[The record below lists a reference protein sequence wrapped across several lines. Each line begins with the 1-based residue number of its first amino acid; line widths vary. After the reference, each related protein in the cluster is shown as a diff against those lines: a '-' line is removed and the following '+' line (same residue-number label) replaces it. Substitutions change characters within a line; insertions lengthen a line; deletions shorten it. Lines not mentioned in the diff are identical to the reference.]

1 MFHVERIPLG
11 GQIRERK
18 GFIVN
23 ELKTKSRL
31 GRGLGSLISMPP
43 EGNEPAIA
51 VEIPV
56 ASDMPA
62 SSVGRIIDIPIE
74 SIVPNPHQPRRV
86 MSESGVAELAASLKS
101 TGLIQPIV
109 VRKISTGY
117 ELIAGERRWRAA
129 RTAGFHSIPGIVK
142 DADSFAQAQM
152 ALVENIQ
159 RENLNPI
166 DRASAYKSLI
176 EKLGLTQAELAQRL
190 GEDRSGI
197 ANHLRLLDLVD
208 PVQALIRDG
217 KLQLGHG
224 KVLAGISQK
233 LDQERLALMAASQ
246 DMSVRRL
253 EELVANRAQTS
264 AASAANSSAY
274 LTDLERNISRQ
285 LGLKVNIRTARN
297 KKGKGR
303 LIIHYN
309 TLDEFDRITGM
320 LGVKAET

>member
-1 MFHVERIPLG
+1 MLV
-11 GQIRERK
+11 QIRERK

-31 GRGLGSLISMPP
+31 GRGLGSLISLEVPAS
-43 EGNEPAIA
+43 EPAVGLESPIGDRA
-51 VEIPV
+51 APTGTSVVEIP
-56 ASDMPA
+56 
-62 SSVGRIIDIPIE
+62 IE
-74 SIVPNPHQPRRV
+74 QIVPNPHQPRRV
-86 MSESGVAELAASLKS
+86 MNEGSIAELAASLKS
-101 TGLIQPIV
+101 TGLIQPII
-109 VRKISTGY
+109 VRKTESGY

-129 RTAGFHSIPGIVK
+129 KLSGLGRIPAIVK
-142 DADSFAQAQM
+142 EADSFAQAQM

-166 DRASAYKSLI
+166 DRASAYKSMI
-176 EKLGLTQAELAQRL
+176 EQLGLTQAELAQRL

-197 ANHLRLLDLVD
+197 ANHLRLLELVD
-208 PVQALIRDG
+208 PVQALIREG

-224 KVLAGISQK
+224 KVLAGIVQK

-253 EELVANRAQTS
+253 EELIANRAQTS
-264 AASAANSSAY
+264 AATATGSSAY
-274 LTDLERNISRQ
+274 LTELERNISRQ
-285 LGLKVNIRTARN
+285 LGLKVQVRSAKN

-309 TLDEFDRITGM
+309 TLDEFDRLTNA